1 MVNDGAHARNMAFD
15 AGYGAA
21 ASRETTPFEHI
32 HDPALGYV
40 AHLMVEGDEDMLLA
54 FAQGMRDRFHDEG
67 LELSARQA
75 ADLMTRSAWVDGC
88 LVTDTGYMPTGWSDD
103 RKAALSA
110 ELRALIESR
119 NFVY

>member
-1 MVNDGAHARNMAFD
+1 MANEGAHARNMALD

-32 HDPALGYV
+32 HDPTLRYV

-54 FAQGMRDRFHDEG
+54 FAHGMRDRFHDEG

-75 ADLMTRSAWVDGC
+75 ADLMTRSARVDGR
-88 LVTDTGYMPTGWSDD
+88 LVTDNGYMPTGWSDD
-103 RKAALSA
+103 RKATLST
-110 ELRALIESR
+110 ELRALVESR